1 MDNKTF
7 TLYMEIMTAC
17 KEGRF
22 MFTNGAMNYIV
33 DNCGQKIMIN
43 TVLGTKELVPNY
55 NGEARTDMHEANSI
69 ETFLN
74 KEDAQNPY
82 VFERQYTVARDMVA
96 NAARR
101 NEVLY
106 TNGNLWY
113 IKEAGTVV
121 IVELGTQ
128 RYKQGFGYMTTLR
141 SMSLHGAWK
150 YLRFNGEN
158 TRREITADDKAFLG
172 IR

>member
-22 MFTNGAMNYIV
+22 MFTNSVMHYIV
-33 DNCGQKIMIN
+33 DNYGQKVMIN
-43 TVLGTKELVPNY
+43 TVNGTKELVPTY
-55 NGEARTDMHEANSI
+55 NGEARTDMHEANSL
-69 ETFLN
+69 ERFLN
-74 KEDAQNPY
+74 MEEAQDPY

-106 TNGNLWY
+106 TNGHMWY

-121 IVELGTQ
+121 IVELGAQ
-128 RYKQGFGYMTTLR
+128 RYKEGFGYMTRLY

-158 TRREITADDKAFLG
+158 TRREITADDKVFLG